1 MRCGPRGRCAGRLN
15 PRMVTREPRRA
26 SLPYSNLR
34 GIMKVLH
41 REQMDI
47 IGSADRREQLRK
59 DYPDCELHLTN
70 VEKDRR
76 GFTVLIVEV
85 RSKEAI

>member
-1 MRCGPRGRCAGRLN
+1 MTA
-15 PRMVTREPRRA
+15 TTTTTT
-26 SLPYSNLR
+26 SKTLPGKSEITN
-34 GIMKVLH
+34 VLH

-59 DYPDCELHLTN
+59 QYPDCELYLTS
-70 VEKDRR
+70 VVKDRR

-85 RSKEAI
+85 RSK